1 MTSLDQFRTIRI
13 DLNNANDY
21 TPPIRLNAGDIDG
34 RELTVVVTDNGTPL
48 TDADNLTAQ
57 FAWNNSID
65 NPDSAGGYTDM
76 TRETVD
82 GTTAFTATIP
92 RSLLTSASG
101 TSTLG
106 VIIKDG
112 EHTLA
117 TRNFTAII
125 EPSVLNA
132 DAPDIED
139 PLKELHNAAN
149 TAAQA
154 SADAQEAVESAQAA
168 VEQAQAAIGDAQDA
182 VDKANSVLDECDLIA
197 GDITM
202 LDPNDV
208 PTFSLDGDGLNRTMN
223 LGIPRGAGIASIA
236 IQTLNPDEYASV
248 MKYTDDKGDIRL
260 TLGVPKGEK
269 GDTGETGPQGP
280 QGEVGP
286 QGERGP
292 KGDKGD
298 TGEQG
303 PQGERGQQG
312 ERGPQGEQGPKGDP
326 GSSYLY
332 YLQGVNLKDGASG
345 VGASMFTAYNATN
358 DTELNGNAFPYTGL
372 ELGMVMIA
380 GSSSMNVSK
389 VEVFFNNSA
398 LLVLPS
404 KASGDGT
411 SGGVRF
417 TDETGM
423 STPLLGTVKL
433 DLSRG
438 ACLTVEGDSPITMTP
453 GIYGITM
460 TIN

>member
-1 MTSLDQFRTIRI
+1 MTAFDNFRTIRI
-13 DLNNANDY
+13 DLDNANDY

-82 GTTAFTATIP
+82 GTTAFTAAIP
-92 RSLLTSASG
+92 RSLLASASG

-154 SADAQEAVESAQAA
+154 SADAQEAVESAQTA

-182 VDKANSVLDECDLIA
+182 VDKANSVLDECDLNA

-223 LGIPRGAGIASIA
+223 LGIPRGAGIATVTA
-236 IQTLNPDEYASV
+236 ETLEPGQTATVSTETGGS
-248 MKYTDDKGDIRL
+248 GDLEI
-260 TLGVPKGEK
+260 TLGIPKGEK
-269 GDTGETGPQGP
+269 GDPGE
-280 QGEVGP
+280 
-286 QGERGP
+286 
-292 KGDKGD
+292 KGD
-298 TGEQG
+298 
-303 PQGERGQQG
+303 
-312 ERGPQGEQGPKGDP
+312 KGDP

-332 YLQGVNLKDGASG
+332 YLQGVHLYDGASS
-345 VGASMFTAYNATN
+345 VGGSMFTAYNATN
-358 DTELNGNAFPYTGL
+358 DTELNGNAFPNTGL
-372 ELGMVMIA
+372 DLGMVMIT
-380 GSSSMNVSK
+380 GSPSMNVSK
-389 VEVFFNNSA
+389 VGVFFNNSA

-404 KASGDGT
+404 RASGDGT
-411 SGGVRF
+411 SGGVTF
-417 TDETGM
+417 VNETGM
-423 STPLLGTVKL
+423 MTTLVGTVKL

-438 ACLTVEGDSPITMTP
+438 PGLTVEGDSPITMTP
-453 GIYGITM
+453 GIYGVRMSID
-460 TIN
+460 

>member
-13 DLNNANDY
+13 DLDNANDY

-76 TRETVD
+76 TREIVD

-92 RSLLTSASG
+92 RSLLASASG

-112 EHTLA
+112 GHTLA

-168 VEQAQAAIGDAQDA
+168 VEQAQTAIGDAQDA
-182 VDKANSVLDECDLIA
+182 VDKANSVLDECDLNA

-223 LGIPRGAGIASIA
+223 LGIPRGAGIATVTA
-236 IQTLNPDEYASV
+236 ETLEPGQTATVSTETGGS
-248 MKYTDDKGDIRL
+248 GDLEI
-260 TLGVPKGEK
+260 TLGIPKGEK
-269 GDTGETGPQGP
+269 GDPGE
-280 QGEVGP
+280 
-286 QGERGP
+286 

-298 TGEQG
+298 TGEKG
-303 PQGERGQQG
+303 DPGEKGAPG
-312 ERGPQGEQGPKGDP
+312 EKGEPGEKGDKGDP

-332 YLQGVNLKDGASG
+332 YLKGVNLKDGASS
-345 VGASMFTAYNATN
+345 VGGSMFTAYNATN

-404 KASGDGT
+404 RASGDGT

-453 GIYGITM
+453 GIYGIAM

>member
-13 DLNNANDY
+13 DLDNANDY
-21 TPPIRLNAGDIDG
+21 TPPIRLNAGDING

-48 TDADNLTAQ
+48 TGADNLTAQ

-65 NPDSAGGYTDM
+65 NPDSAGGYTAM

-112 EHTLA
+112 DHTLA

-154 SADAQEAVESAQAA
+154 SADALEAVESAQTA
-168 VEQAQAAIGDAQDA
+168 VEQAQAAINDAQDA
-182 VDKANSVLDECDLIA
+182 VDKANSVLDECDLNA

-223 LGIPRGAGIASIA
+223 LGIPRGAGIATVTVE
-236 IQTLNPDEYASV
+236 TLEPGAQATAETG
-248 MKYTDDKGDIRL
+248 TDSSGDITL
-260 TLGVPKGEK
+260 TIGVPKG
-269 GDTGETGPQGP
+269 D
-280 QGEVGP
+280 
-286 QGERGP
+286 

-332 YLQGVNLKDGASG
+332 QLLGVNLYDAEGSA
-345 VGASMFTAYNATN
+345 VGSSTFTASNTVN
-358 DTELNGNAFPYTGL
+358 DTELDGKTFPYAGL
-372 ELGMVMIA
+372 DLGMVMLSGIPTIT
-380 GSSSMNVSK
+380 VSK
-389 VEVFFNNSA
+389 ANVVFNNDSRR
-398 LLVLPS
+398 VFPDS
-404 KASGDGT
+404 VYGGT
-411 SGGVRF
+411 TGSVNF
-417 TDETGM
+417 VNTTGM
-423 STPLLGTVKL
+423 SFPLIGTVKL
-433 DLSRG
+433 GLRG
-438 ACLTVEGDSPITMTP
+438 ALVVEGTNTVSLTP
-453 GIYGITM
+453 GIYGVRMSID
-460 TIN
+460 

>member
-13 DLNNANDY
+13 DLDNANDY

-48 TDADNLTAQ
+48 TDAGNLTAQ

-92 RSLLTSASG
+92 RSLLASASG

-154 SADAQEAVESAQAA
+154 SADALEAVESAQTA
-168 VEQAQAAIGDAQDA
+168 VEQAQAAINDAQDA
-182 VDKANSVLDECDLIA
+182 VDKANSVLDECDLNA

-223 LGIPRGAGIASIA
+223 LGIPRGAGIATVTVE
-236 IQTLNPDEYASV
+236 TLEPGAQATAETG
-248 MKYTDDKGDIRL
+248 TDSSGDITL
-260 TLGVPKGEK
+260 TIGVPKG
-269 GDTGETGPQGP
+269 D
-280 QGEVGP
+280 
-286 QGERGP
+286 

-332 YLQGVNLKDGASG
+332 QLLGVNLYDAEGSA
-345 VGASMFTAYNATN
+345 VGSSTFTASNTVN
-358 DTELNGNAFPYTGL
+358 DTELDGKTFPYAGL
-372 ELGMVMIA
+372 DLGMVMLSGIPTIT
-380 GSSSMNVSK
+380 VSK
-389 VEVFFNNSA
+389 ANVVFNNDSRR
-398 LLVLPS
+398 VFPDS
-404 KASGDGT
+404 VYGGT
-411 SGGVRF
+411 TGSVNF
-417 TDETGM
+417 VNTTGM
-423 STPLLGTVKL
+423 SFPLTGTVKRGL
-433 DLSRG
+433 RG
-438 ACLTVEGDSPITMTP
+438 ALVVEGTNTVSLTP
-453 GIYGITM
+453 GIYGVRMSID
-460 TIN
+460 

>member
-13 DLNNANDY
+13 DLDNANDC
-21 TPPIRLNAGDIDG
+21 TPPIRLNAGDING

-48 TDADNLTAQ
+48 TGADNLTAQ

-65 NPDSAGGYTDM
+65 NPDSAGGYTAM
-76 TRETVD
+76 IRETVD

-112 EHTLA
+112 DHTLA

-154 SADAQEAVESAQAA
+154 SADALEAVESAQTA
-168 VEQAQAAIGDAQDA
+168 VEQAQAAINDAQDA

-223 LGIPRGAGIASIA
+223 LGIPRGAGIATVTVE
-236 IQTLNPDEYASV
+236 TLEPGAQATAETG
-248 MKYTDDKGDIRL
+248 TDSSGDITL
-260 TLGVPKGEK
+260 TIGVPKG
-269 GDTGETGPQGP
+269 D
-280 QGEVGP
+280 
-286 QGERGP
+286 

-312 ERGPQGEQGPKGDP
+312 ERGPQGDP

-332 YLQGVNLKDGASG
+332 YLQDVNLYDGASSVG
-345 VGASMFTAYNATN
+345 VSTFTAYNATN
-358 DTELNGNAFPYTGL
+358 ATELNGNFFPL
-372 ELGMVMIA
+372 NSLDLGMVMLA
-380 GSSSMNVSK
+380 GSPTMTVSK
-389 VEVFFNNSA
+389 ADVMFNNSSRGVFPDSA
-398 LLVLPS
+398 F
-404 KASGDGT
+404 SGTTGSVSFINT
-411 SGGVRF
+411 TGVCF
-417 TDETGM
+417 
-423 STPLLGTVKL
+423 SLIGTVKQNRRTL
-433 DLSRG
+433 
-438 ACLTVEGDSPITMTP
+438 VVKGDSPITLKP
-453 GIYGITM
+453 GIYGVRMSID
-460 TIN
+460 

>member
-13 DLNNANDY
+13 DLDNANDC
-21 TPPIRLNAGDIDG
+21 TPPIRLNAGDING

-48 TDADNLTAQ
+48 TGADNLTAQ

-65 NPDSAGGYTDM
+65 NPDSAGGYTAM

-112 EHTLA
+112 DHTLA

-154 SADAQEAVESAQAA
+154 SADALEAVESAQTA
-168 VEQAQAAIGDAQDA
+168 VEQAQAAINDAQDA
-182 VDKANSVLDECDLIA
+182 VDKANSVLDECDLNA

-208 PTFSLDGDGLNRTMN
+208 PIFSLDGDGLNRTMN
-223 LGIPRGAGIASIA
+223 LGIPRGAGIATVTVE
-236 IQTLNPDEYASV
+236 TLEPGAQATAETG
-248 MKYTDDKGDIRL
+248 TDSSGDITL
-260 TLGVPKGEK
+260 TIGVPKG
-269 GDTGETGPQGP
+269 D
-280 QGEVGP
+280 
-286 QGERGP
+286 

-332 YLQGVNLKDGASG
+332 KLLGVNLYDAEGSA
-345 VGASMFTAYNATN
+345 VGSSTFTASNTVN
-358 DTELNGNAFPYTGL
+358 DTELDGKTFPYAGL
-372 ELGMVMIA
+372 DLGMVMLSGIPT
-380 GSSSMNVSK
+380 MTVSK
-389 VEVFFNNSA
+389 ADVMFNNSSRGVFPDSA
-398 LLVLPS
+398 F
-404 KASGDGT
+404 SGTTGSVSFINT
-411 SGGVRF
+411 TGVCF
-417 TDETGM
+417 
-423 STPLLGTVKL
+423 SLIGTVKQNRRTL
-433 DLSRG
+433 
-438 ACLTVEGDSPITMTP
+438 VVKGDSPITLKP
-453 GIYGITM
+453 GIYGVRMSID
-460 TIN
+460 

>member
-13 DLNNANDY
+13 DLDNANDY
-21 TPPIRLNAGDIDG
+21 TPPIRLNAGDING
-34 RELTVVVTDNGTPL
+34 RELTVVVTGNGTPL

-65 NPDSAGGYTDM
+65 NPDSAGGYTAM

-112 EHTLA
+112 DHTLA

-154 SADAQEAVESAQAA
+154 SADAQEAVESAQTA

-223 LGIPRGAGIASIA
+223 LGIPRGAGIATVTVE
-236 IQTLNPDEYASV
+236 TLEPGAQATAETG
-248 MKYTDDKGDIRL
+248 TDSSGDITL
-260 TLGVPKGEK
+260 TIGVPKG
-269 GDTGETGPQGP
+269 D
-280 QGEVGP
+280 
-286 QGERGP
+286 

-312 ERGPQGEQGPKGDP
+312 ERGAQGEQGPKGDP

-332 YLQGVNLKDGASG
+332 YLLGVNLYDGASI
-345 VGASMFTAYNATN
+345 VGASMFTAYDATN
-358 DTELNGNAFPYTGL
+358 DTELNGNSFPYTGL
-372 ELGMVMIA
+372 NLGMVMII
-380 GSSSMNVSK
+380 GNPSMNVSK
-389 VEVFFNNSA
+389 VEVIFNNSA

-404 KASGDGT
+404 KTSGDGT
-411 SGGVRF
+411 SGGVTF
-417 TDETGM
+417 VNETGM
-423 STPLLGTVKL
+423 STPLVGTVKL

-453 GIYGITM
+453 GIYGVRMNID
-460 TIN
+460 

>member
-13 DLNNANDY
+13 DLDNANDC
-21 TPPIRLNAGDIDG
+21 TPPIRLNAGDING

-48 TDADNLTAQ
+48 TGADNLTAQ

-65 NPDSAGGYTDM
+65 NPDSAGGYTAM
-76 TRETVD
+76 IRETVD

-112 EHTLA
+112 DHTLA

-154 SADAQEAVESAQAA
+154 SADALEAVESAQTA
-168 VEQAQAAIGDAQDA
+168 VEQAQAAINDAQDA

-223 LGIPRGAGIASIA
+223 LGIPRGAGIATVTVE
-236 IQTLNPDEYASV
+236 TLEPGAQATAETG
-248 MKYTDDKGDIRL
+248 TDSSGDITL
-260 TLGVPKGEK
+260 TIGVPKG
-269 GDTGETGPQGP
+269 D
-280 QGEVGP
+280 
-286 QGERGP
+286 

-326 GSSYLY
+326 GSSHLY
-332 YLQGVNLKDGASG
+332 YLQDVSLYDGASSVG
-345 VGASMFTAYNATN
+345 VSTFTAYNATN
-358 DTELNGNAFPYTGL
+358 NTELNGNFFPLNGL
-372 ELGMVMIA
+372 DLGMVMLE
-380 GSSSMNVSK
+380 GSQTMTVSK
-389 VEVFFNNSA
+389 ADVMFSDSSRGVFPDSA
-398 LLVLPS
+398 F
-404 KASGDGT
+404 SGTTGSVSFINT
-411 SGGVRF
+411 TGVCF
-417 TDETGM
+417 
-423 STPLLGTVKL
+423 SLIGTVKQNRKTL
-433 DLSRG
+433 
-438 ACLTVEGDSPITMTP
+438 VVKGDSPITLKP
-453 GIYGITM
+453 GIYGVRMSID
-460 TIN
+460 